1 MKEKTEFIVL
11 AVVLVLIYTRPSA
24 LVRFSSSLVG
34 KLILLVAIVLSS
46 LISPLSGLLIATM
59 MVLFMEQNYEGF
71 KEGLDEPML
80 SGTFVGDYAAGATK
94 VTFLPSDVETG
105 DVVNVD
111 DLVTN
116 PQKYD
121 LKYNED
127 NYIIKSFEKSST
139 VKLTPSSLIK
149 VEVEQGEGYVIN
161 KVSAATDPV
170 VATGHSKQEQLDN
183 ADWSAYLE
191 RYDDLKKAF
200 GNDHTKAR
208 QHFIDHGF
216 KEGRYA
222 GPNPPTTGPAVSTQ
236 SGVTTYKIIG
246 TDDKGAQYITIS
258 EIDTAQFATDEKY
271 SITISGVDYQIDD
284 VVPSYTVD
292 LMDGLK
298 TGGDTHEKSIEIVK
312 HSHAHSHEGFEG
324 KKKNTASV
332 SGTKADEDVLEVSDD
347 PQMKGAT
354 INMDSKNL
362 DDLISLA
369 KSTLVNQNKEGF
381 SSEESSGATINM
393 DSKNLDDLISMAKS
407 TLEKKEDFF
416 SGGKKPTNGVT
427 GAYAGES
434 YEAEIIGDSVCT
446 SQLCERIHREEQL
459 TRPVNSN
466 EEVPRF

>member
-1 MKEKTEFIVL
+1 
-11 AVVLVLIYTRPSA
+11 
-24 LVRFSSSLVG
+24 
-34 KLILLVAIVLSS
+34 
-46 LISPLSGLLIATM
+46 M

-71 KEGLDEPML
+71 KEGNEGTSSDETMP
-80 SGTFVGDYAAGATK
+80 SGTFVGDYAAGSTK
-94 VTFLPSDVETG
+94 VTFLPTSE
-105 DVVNVD
+105 VNVD
-111 DLVTN
+111 DLIAN

-121 LKYNED
+121 LKYGKD

-139 VKLTPSSLIK
+139 IKLNANSLIE
-149 VEVEQGEGYVIN
+149 VELEQGEGYVIN
-161 KVSAATDPV
+161 KVSAATDPA

-191 RYDDLKKAF
+191 RYADLKKAF

-208 QHFIDHGF
+208 QHFIDFGF

-222 GPNPPTTGPAVSTQ
+222 GPNPPTTGPAVSTET
-236 SGVTTYKIIG
+236 GVTTYKIIG
-246 TDDKGAQYITIS
+246 TDVKGAQYITIS
-258 EIDTAQFATDEKY
+258 EIDTAQFAADEKY
-271 SITISGVDYQIDD
+271 NITISDVEYQIEE

-298 TGGDTHEKSIEIVK
+298 TDGITHEKSIKIVK

-332 SGTKADEDVLEVSDD
+332 SGTKSGEDELEMSDD

-381 SSEESSGATINM
+381 SSEESSGASINM
-393 DSKNLDDLISMAKS
+393 DSKNLDDLISLAKS

-416 SGGKKPTNGVT
+416 SGEKKPTNGVT

>member
-71 KEGLDEPML
+71 KEGNEGTSSDETMP
-80 SGTFVGDYAAGATK
+80 SGTFVGDYAAGSTK
-94 VTFLPSDVETG
+94 VTFLPSV
-105 DVVNVD
+105 VVNVD
-111 DLVTN
+111 DLADN

-121 LKYNED
+121 LKYKD
-127 NYIIKSFEKSST
+127 DYYIIKSFEKSST

-149 VEVEQGEGYVIN
+149 VVVDQEAKYVIN
-161 KVSAATDPV
+161 KVSAAAVPATDP
-170 VATGHSKQEQLDN
+170 ATDQATDP
-183 ADWSAYLE
+183 ATA
-191 RYDDLKKAF
+191 
-200 GNDHTKAR
+200 
-208 QHFIDHGF
+208 
-216 KEGRYA
+216 
-222 GPNPPTTGPAVSTQ
+222 AVSTQ
-236 SGVTTYKIIG
+236 TGETTYKIIG

-258 EIDTAQFATDEKY
+258 EIDTAQFAAEETY
-271 SITISGVDYQIDD
+271 NITISDVVYQIEE
-284 VVPSYTVD
+284 VVPSYTVE

-298 TGGDTHEKSIEIVK
+298 TDGDTHGDPVDIVK

-332 SGTKADEDVLEVSDD
+332 SGTKAGEDELEMSDD

-369 KSTLVNQNKEGF
+369 KSTL
-381 SSEESSGATINM
+381 
-393 DSKNLDDLISMAKS
+393 
-407 TLEKKEDFF
+407 EKKEDFF
-416 SGGKKPTNGVT
+416 SGEKKPTNGVT

>member
-71 KEGLDEPML
+71 KEGNEGTSSDETMP
-80 SGTFVGDYAAGATK
+80 SGTFVGDYAAGSTK
-94 VTFLPSDVETG
+94 VTFLPTSE
-105 DVVNVD
+105 VNVD
-111 DLVTN
+111 DLIAN

-121 LKYNED
+121 LKYGQD

-139 VKLTPSSLIK
+139 IKLNANSLI
-149 VEVEQGEGYVIN
+149 EVELEQATDYAIN
-161 KVSAATDPV
+161 KVSTTADPAAADPAAADPAATDPA
-170 VATGHSKQEQLDN
+170 ATDP
-183 ADWSAYLE
+183 AA
-191 RYDDLKKAF
+191 A
-200 GNDHTKAR
+200 
-208 QHFIDHGF
+208 
-216 KEGRYA
+216 
-222 GPNPPTTGPAVSTQ
+222 AVSTEAV
-236 SGVTTYKIIG
+236 STETGVTTYKIIG
-246 TDDKGAQYITIS
+246 TTEKGAQYITIS
-258 EIDTAQFATDEKY
+258 EIDTAQFAANETY
-271 SITISGVDYQIDD
+271 SLTISGVEYQIEG

-298 TGGDTHEKSIEIVK
+298 TDGITHEMSIEIVK

-332 SGTKADEDVLEVSDD
+332 SGTKSGEDELEMSDD

-381 SSEESSGATINM
+381 SSEESSGASINM
-393 DSKNLDDLISMAKS
+393 DSKNLDDLISLAKS

-416 SGGKKPTNGVT
+416 SGEKKPTNGVT

>member
-71 KEGLDEPML
+71 KEGNEGTSSDETMP
-80 SGTFVGDYAAGATK
+80 SGTFVGDYAAGSTK
-94 VTFLPSDVETG
+94 VTFLPTSE
-105 DVVNVD
+105 VNVD
-111 DLVTN
+111 DLIAN

-121 LKYNED
+121 LKYGQD

-139 VKLTPSSLIK
+139 IKLNANSLI
-149 VEVEQGEGYVIN
+149 EVELEQATDYAIN
-161 KVSAATDPV
+161 KVSTTADPAAADPAATDPA
-170 VATGHSKQEQLDN
+170 ATDP
-183 ADWSAYLE
+183 AA
-191 RYDDLKKAF
+191 A
-200 GNDHTKAR
+200 
-208 QHFIDHGF
+208 
-216 KEGRYA
+216 
-222 GPNPPTTGPAVSTQ
+222 AVSTEAV
-236 SGVTTYKIIG
+236 STETGVTTYKIIG
-246 TDDKGAQYITIS
+246 TTEKGAQYITIS
-258 EIDTAQFATDEKY
+258 EIDTAQFATEEKY
-271 SITISGVDYQIDD
+271 NITISDVVYQIEE
-284 VVPSYTVD
+284 VVPSYTVE

-298 TGGDTHEKSIEIVK
+298 TDGITHEMSIEIVK

-332 SGTKADEDVLEVSDD
+332 SGTKSGEDELEMSDD

-381 SSEESSGATINM
+381 SSEESSGASINM
-393 DSKNLDDLISMAKS
+393 DSKNLDDLISLAKS

-416 SGGKKPTNGVT
+416 SGEKKPTNGVT

>member
-80 SGTFVGDYAAGATK
+80 SGTFVGDYAVGATK

-105 DVVNVD
+105 DVANVD
-111 DLVTN
+111 DLVAY

-121 LKYNED
+121 LKYKGN
-127 NYIIKSFEKSST
+127 NYIIKSFVKSST
-139 VKLTPSSLIK
+139 VILTPSNLIK
-149 VEVEQGEGYVIN
+149 VVVEQGEGYDIN
-161 KVSAATDPV
+161 KVSAAAATVPATVPATDT
-170 VATGHSKQEQLDN
+170 ATDT
-183 ADWSAYLE
+183 AA
-191 RYDDLKKAF
+191 A
-200 GNDHTKAR
+200 
-208 QHFIDHGF
+208 
-216 KEGRYA
+216 
-222 GPNPPTTGPAVSTQ
+222 AVSTQ

-246 TDDKGAQYITIS
+246 TDVKGAQYITIS
-258 EIDTAQFATDEKY
+258 EIDTAQFAADEKY
-271 SITISGVDYQIDD
+271 NITISGVVYQIDD
-284 VVPSYTVD
+284 VVTSYTVE

-298 TGGDTHEKSIEIVK
+298 DGDDTHGESVGIVK
-312 HSHAHSHEGFEG
+312 HSHTHSHEGFEG

-393 DSKNLDDLISMAKS
+393 DSKNLDDLISLAKS
-407 TLEKKEDFF
+407 TLEKKEVFF
-416 SGGKKPTNGVT
+416 SGEKKPTNGVT

>member
-71 KEGLDEPML
+71 KEGNEGTSSDETMP
-80 SGTFVGDYAAGATK
+80 SGTFVGDYAADSTK
-94 VTFLPSDVETG
+94 VTFLPSV
-105 DVVNVD
+105 VVNVD
-111 DLVTN
+111 DLAAY

-121 LKYNED
+121 LKYKGD

-149 VEVEQGEGYVIN
+149 VVVDQEAKYVIN
-161 KVSAATDPV
+161 KVSAAAVPATDP
-170 VATGHSKQEQLDN
+170 ATDQATDPATDQATDP
-183 ADWSAYLE
+183 ATA
-191 RYDDLKKAF
+191 
-200 GNDHTKAR
+200 
-208 QHFIDHGF
+208 
-216 KEGRYA
+216 
-222 GPNPPTTGPAVSTQ
+222 AVSTQ
-236 SGVTTYKIIG
+236 TGETTYKIIG

-258 EIDTAQFATDEKY
+258 EIDTAQFAAEETY
-271 SITISGVDYQIDD
+271 NITISDVVYQIEE
-284 VVPSYTVD
+284 VVPSYTVE

-298 TGGDTHEKSIEIVK
+298 TDGDTHGDPVDIVK

-332 SGTKADEDVLEVSDD
+332 SGTKAGEDELEMSDD

-381 SSEESSGATINM
+381 SSEESSGASINM
-393 DSKNLDDLISMAKS
+393 DSKNLDDLISLAKS
-407 TLEKKEDFF
+407 TLEKKEVFF
-416 SGGKKPTNGVT
+416 SGEKKPTNGVT